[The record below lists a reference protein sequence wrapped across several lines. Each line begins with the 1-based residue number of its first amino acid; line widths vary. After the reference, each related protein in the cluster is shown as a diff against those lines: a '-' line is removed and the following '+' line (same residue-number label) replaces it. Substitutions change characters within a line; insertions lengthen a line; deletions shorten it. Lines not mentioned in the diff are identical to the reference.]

1 MTARALRLAPL
12 AALALLGLA
21 ACGTPEPPTS
31 GGAPTVRRLTESQ
44 YRNIIADVFGSQI
57 VVAGRFDPIVRTDGL
72 LAVGASRATITP
84 SGVER
89 FAQLARSIAEQ
100 VVAPGNREL
109 LLPCAPAAAAAPD
122 DACARRFLS
131 QAGRYLFRRKL
142 ADDEVAALAKLAAAG
157 AQARGDF
164 YAGLSYPL
172 QSLLASPDF
181 LFVSENAEPNPG
193 SPKLQRLD
201 GYSKAARLSFLLWN
215 SSPDET
221 LLAAAES
228 GTLATEDG
236 LETQVERMMS
246 SPRFQAGTRA
256 FFTDMLGLDDFTT
269 LEKDSLLYPAFS
281 LAASDDSRE
290 QLLRTLVDELL
301 TRDADY
307 RDLFTTRRTFMSS
320 PLGMVYRVPVAKP
333 GAWAPYE
340 FPEGDTRAGIHTL
353 LSFVALHSHPGK
365 SSPTLRGK
373 AIRELLLCQ
382 KVPDP
387 PSTVNFDQFNDPKS
401 PNKTARNRLKA
412 HSVDPACAG
421 CHKLMD
427 PIGLALE
434 HFDGAGQTRFT
445 ENGEPIDTSGDLNGI
460 AFKDAV
466 GLGAAMRQDPAATSC
481 VVRRAY
487 SYAAARPVE
496 RGERDWITHLEQ
508 EFADDGFRFRQ
519 LIKRIALSDALYA
532 VGRPAVQT
540 AANERPVALM

>member
-21 ACGTPEPPTS
+21 ACGTAEPPTS

-44 YRNIIADVFGSQI
+44 YRNIIVDVFGSQI

-109 LLPCAPAAAAAPD
+109 LLPCTPAAAAAPD
-122 DACARRFLS
+122 DACARQFLS

-142 ADDEVAALAKLAAAG
+142 ADDEVATLVKLAAAG

-172 QSLLASPDF
+172 QSLLAAPDF
-181 LFVSENAEPNPG
+181 LFVSENAEPNPD
-193 SPKLQRLD
+193 SPKLRRLD

-301 TRDADY
+301 TRDGDY

-320 PLGMVYRVPVAKP
+320 PLGMVYRVPVSQP

-340 FPEGDTRAGIHTL
+340 FPESDTRAGIHTL

-445 ENGEPIDTSGDLNGI
+445 ENGEPIDPSGDLNGI
-460 AFKDAV
+460 AFTDAV

-540 AANERPVALM
+540 AANERPVARM